1 MESNQNTSVKNTG
14 NKQENN
20 ATGKWN
26 PGQQRAICYGDGP
39 LLVLAGPGS
48 GKTTVIAHRV
58 QQMVNVRGIAPTS
71 ILVITFTRAAAE
83 EMRERFALLC
93 RKSVPPVTFSTFHSF
108 FFRILKYAYGY
119 TAESIVREE
128 EQRQIIRE
136 ALEKET
142 LDIGDESE
150 FIQNVLSEI
159 GLLKNDRIPSEQWMP
174 RVCERPGFPAA
185 VPEL

>member
-58 QQMVNVRGIAPTS
+58 QRKRCGS
-71 ILVITFTRAAAE
+71 GLRSFAE
-83 EMRERFALLC
+83 KAC
-93 RKSVPPVTFSTFHSF
+93 R
-108 FFRILKYAYGY
+108 R
-119 TAESIVREE
+119 
-128 EQRQIIRE
+128 
-136 ALEKET
+136 
-142 LDIGDESE
+142 
-150 FIQNVLSEI
+150 
-159 GLLKNDRIPSEQWMP
+159 
-174 RVCERPGFPAA
+174 
-185 VPEL
+185 

>member
-14 NKQENN
+14 TAQENN

-71 ILVITFTRAAAE
+71 ILVITFTRAAAA
-83 EMRERFALLC
+83 EMR
-93 RKSVPPVTFSTFHSF
+93 
-108 FFRILKYAYGY
+108 
-119 TAESIVREE
+119 
-128 EQRQIIRE
+128 
-136 ALEKET
+136 
-142 LDIGDESE
+142 
-150 FIQNVLSEI
+150 
-159 GLLKNDRIPSEQWMP
+159 
-174 RVCERPGFPAA
+174 
-185 VPEL
+185 

>member
-14 NKQENN
+14 TAQENSV
-20 ATGKWN
+20 TGKWN

-174 RVCERPGFPAA
+174 RGVRTAGFPAA